1 MIISR
6 TPKRISFFGG
16 GTDYPVWFRENK
28 GMVLST
34 TINKYSYIT
43 LRYLPQ
49 FFEYKYRIR
58 YFKTEQTQTVEEI
71 KHPSVRE
78 CAKFLGIDK
87 GFEIVHNS
95 DLPAASGLGSS
106 SCFTVGLLNAFYALN
121 NYMPTKFE
129 LAQNAITVEQEFIKE
144 SVGSQD
150 QVACAWGGFNKITF
164 AENTLDVDPILIEP
178 GRLKELE
185 ESLLLC
191 FTGFAR
197 SAPEIAKFQIAETKN
212 KTKEIETISEIS
224 HQAFEVLKSPTSPVS
239 EFGRLLTEHWKIK
252 RNLTDKITNSDIN
265 LIYETGMKN
274 GAIGGKLLGA
284 GGGGFMLFY
293 APKELHSRIKGELG
307 EKMFVPFK
315 FDDSGSKV
323 IYYSKDS

>member
-1 MIISR
+1 
-6 TPKRISFFGG
+6 
-16 GTDYPVWFRENK
+16 
-28 GMVLST
+28 
-34 TINKYSYIT
+34 
-43 LRYLPQ
+43 
-49 FFEYKYRIR
+49 
-58 YFKTEQTQTVEEI
+58 
-71 KHPSVRE
+71 
-78 CAKFLGIDK
+78 
-87 GFEIVHNS
+87 
-95 DLPAASGLGSS
+95 
-106 SCFTVGLLNAFYALN
+106 
-121 NYMPTKFE
+121 MPTKFE

-197 SAPEIAKFQIAETKN
+197 SAPE
-212 KTKEIETISEIS
+212 TISEIS
-224 HQAFEVLKSPTSPVS
+224 HQAFEVLKSPTTPVS

-293 APKELHSRIKGELG
+293 APKELHRRIKGELG